1 MNLDLRPMLRG
12 ETNRISMDFL
22 LEPDELYGVSFGD
35 GIHVVGEVT
44 NQGGYMRLVATADVP
59 YTGECARCLDP
70 VSGVFSLPFERTV
83 VTEGTL
89 TEEQEEER
97 VDKCIA
103 ALIDSLSR
111 SFIQKMI
118 KEGRVCI
125 NGLPV
130 KASYQ
135 VKAGDDLSF
144 LLPKAQEPDI
154 EPENIPLDILYEDS
168 DVLVVNKPK
177 DMVVHPAAG
186 HYSHT
191 LVNAVLYH
199 CRGQLSGINGVLRP
213 GIVHRIDKDTT
224 GSVIVCKND
233 AAHQALAVQFADHT
247 ITRRYRAIV
256 HGVLT
261 DDEGIIDAPI
271 GRDNADRKKMAVN
284 QVNGKRAV
292 THYTVLKRFER
303 FTYIECRLETGR
315 THQIRV
321 HMASIGHPLLG
332 DSVYGPK
339 KCPFPKL
346 EGQTLHAMIL
356 GFVHPRTGA
365 YIETSAP
372 LPEYFQRLL
381 DLL

>member
-1 MNLDLRPMLRG
+1 MSDSP
-12 ETNRISMDFL
+12 ETLILNVDEAADGVRIDKFL
-22 LEPDELYGVSFGD
+22 SD
-35 GIHVVGEVT
+35 
-44 NQGGYMRLVATADVP
+44 
-59 YTGECARCLDP
+59 
-70 VSGVFSLPFERTV
+70 
-83 VTEGTL
+83 TL
-89 TEEQEEER
+89 TEY
-97 VDKCIA
+97 
-103 ALIDSLSR
+103 SR
-111 SFIQKMI
+111 SFIQKII
-118 KEGRVCI
+118 KDELVLA
-125 NGLPV
+125 NDKHV
-130 KASYQ
+130 KSNYKVA
-135 VKAGDDLSF
+135 AGDVLNITV
-144 LLPKAQEPDI
+144 PECKTPEI
-154 EPENIPLDILYEDS
+154 EPENIPLDIIYED
-168 DVLVVNKPK
+168 DDIIVVNKPK
-177 DMVVHPAAG
+177 GMVVHPAAG
-186 HYSHT
+186 HYSGT

-199 CRGQLSGINGVLRP
+199 CRGNLSGINGVLRP

-292 THYTVLKRFER
+292 THYTVLERFER

-356 GFVHPRTGA
+356 GFVHPRTGE